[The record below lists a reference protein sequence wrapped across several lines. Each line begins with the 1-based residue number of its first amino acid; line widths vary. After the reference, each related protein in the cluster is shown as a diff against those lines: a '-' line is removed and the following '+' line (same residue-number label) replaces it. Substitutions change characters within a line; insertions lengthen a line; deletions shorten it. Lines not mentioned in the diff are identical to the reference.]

1 MRVCRGPQWGGR
13 GRSYTFCPWGCGAI
27 RFPGHRTWR
36 GEGSSDST
44 VSPSASCPPLHVAHT
59 RPLQLLCLPAC
70 LPAQG
75 PPRTSSSSQCFWIP
89 ITICRRPSVEQTS
102 WGTCGMRHRM
112 SPGERLVLEGSPIQL
127 LEVALSG
134 QLVLMGPRPR
144 CPCGH
149 PLAPGLPPSIPTP
162 LPGLHCF
169 RACPRPKG
177 EVPGSDGCPEPPRC
191 FGECAWHRGWRTSG
205 SWW

>member
-1 MRVCRGPQWGGR
+1 MGREGKELHFLPLGLWGNKVPRGQDLERGGFIR
-13 GRSYTFCPWGCGAI
+13 PHGQPLSLLPSSPCGTHMPAA
-27 RFPGHRTWR
+27 
-36 GEGSSDST
+36 
-44 VSPSASCPPLHVAHT
+44 AS
-59 RPLQLLCLPAC
+59 LPAC
-70 LPAQG
+70 PPAQG
-75 PPRTSSSSQCFWIP
+75 PLRTSSSSQCFWIP

-102 WGTCGMRHRM
+102 WGTCGIRHRM
-112 SPGERLVLEGSPIQL
+112 SLGERLVLAGSPIQL

-144 CPCGH
+144 CPCGR
-149 PLAPGLPPSIPTP
+149 PLAPGLPPSILTP

-177 EVPGSDGCPEPPRC
+177 KVPGSDGCPEPPRC